1 MPGDDRRAL
10 TSKTTDHVVR
20 GYLME
25 LTGDQTGDLGY
36 NKRIKMNR
44 LGMRGVICVASM
56 VW

>member
-1 MPGDDRRAL
+1 
-10 TSKTTDHVVR
+10 
-20 GYLME
+20 ME
-25 LTGDQTGDLGY
+25 LTGDQTADLGY